1 MWCSR
6 SIDVSSA
13 VLLLNGK
20 GKVANKLPSLQA
32 EDGGKIE
39 EVNKNKCIRGLHC
52 STANLH
58 PTVNGCSHVTLQQ
71 RCGNVAEML
80 MGIGNYNTDSVSEFP
95 LLFLVHFV
103 PAMFFLCR
111 IDNDVLRVWLVDY

>member
-1 MWCSR
+1 M
-6 SIDVSSA
+6 
-13 VLLLNGK
+13 
-20 GKVANKLPSLQA
+20 ANKLPSLQA

-71 RCGNVAEML
+71 RYGNVAEML

-95 LLFLVHFV
+95 ILFLVHFV
-103 PAMFFLCR
+103 SCHVFPLQ
-111 IDNDVLRVWLVDY
+111 N